1 MARKTRSNFWEL
13 RIDGLL
19 FVSRLISYLKVKEKE
34 ALNVLKGVNATNL
47 NRKIKKAVT
56 RSADQ
61 QNLDMTTFVKDKVL
75 GGFKLRLTDKA
86 KDHQYYNFG
95 HPYITGRGATKLIT
109 KSSMNTKRTW
119 SITYKGM
126 MNILMYGHKK
136 DGYFIPSPNKP
147 RNSRIPMVWV
157 NKPHYAKKRGFDG
170 GCIAGGKSVWVPKYK
185 KNVDYTKAAET
196 QIQAWMDDIQ
206 EKFLSKGFK
215 P

>member
-1 MARKTRSNFWEL
+1 LARKTRSNFWEL
-13 RIDGLL
+13 KIDGLL

-56 RSADQ
+56 QSAEQ

-109 KSSMNTKRTW
+109 KSSIKTKRTW
-119 SITYKGM
+119 SISYKGM
-126 MNILMYGHKK
+126 MNILMYGRE
-136 DGYFIPSPNKP
+136 GYNIPSPNKP

-157 NKPHYAKKRGFDG
+157 NKPHYAKKSGKSG
-170 GCIAGGKSVWVPKYK
+170 GCIAGGKSVWVPAYSG
-185 KNVDYTKAAET
+185 VDYAEAAET